1 MPEQPQLAHA
11 LETDWVRQYARTY
24 LPSDAAFKF
33 RPALLRRNKVTLID
47 IRNVLRSGTV
57 VFSDKL
63 DSPGA
68 TWIVEGN
75 DTDGRQI
82 VVTLHVISET
92 VSVALID
99 VDVVM
104 LREKG
109 GTNDAA

>member
-1 MPEQPQLAHA
+1 MPEQSKLAHA
-11 LETDWVRQYARTY
+11 VETDWVRQYARTY

-33 RPALLRRNKVTLID
+33 RPALLRREKVTLID

-63 DSPGA
+63 DDPGA
-68 TWIVEGN
+68 LWVVKGS

-82 VVTLHVISET
+82 AVTLHVISET
-92 VSVALID
+92 VSVELLD
-99 VDVVM
+99 VDVMVM
-104 LREKG
+104 KKG

>member
-24 LPSDAAFKF
+24 LPSDAAFRF
-33 RPALLRRNKVTLID
+33 RPALLRRKNVTLID

-63 DSPGA
+63 DGPGA
-68 TWIVEGN
+68 TWVVEGR

-82 VVTLHVISET
+82 VVTLHVISDI
-92 VSVALID
+92 VSVALVD
-99 VDVVM
+99 LDVVVM
-104 LREKG
+104 KKG